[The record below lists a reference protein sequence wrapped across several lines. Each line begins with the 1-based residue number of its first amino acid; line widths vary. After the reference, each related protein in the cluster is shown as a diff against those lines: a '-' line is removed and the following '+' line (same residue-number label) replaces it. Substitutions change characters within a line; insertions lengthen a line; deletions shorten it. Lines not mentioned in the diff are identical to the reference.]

1 MGGAQTKIQHLSS
14 QRSNK
19 AQKSGA
25 FTIIQCRK
33 ASRNR
38 LLSQVVRTSSSLF
51 FQLFKFLTPLAGSL
65 VVLKAVALIELSCF
79 LLWDTLTSFLVQKSV
94 TAKTTHTHTNMH
106 RARTHTLVY
115 VCTHTEHIE
124 ARAHVQ
130 IQTESDKPST
140 EICWPE
146 TLSGMWSKDILRRCA
161 LMLFTPSYFNQ
172 FNWPFQIYLAQNSL
186 SGFKNRTK
194 WSFGI
199 NWGEV

>member
-25 FTIIQCRK
+25 FTIIQYRK

-79 LLWDTLTSFLVQKSV
+79 LL
-94 TAKTTHTHTNMH
+94 
-106 RARTHTLVY
+106 
-115 VCTHTEHIE
+115 
-124 ARAHVQ
+124 
-130 IQTESDKPST
+130 
-140 EICWPE
+140 
-146 TLSGMWSKDILRRCA
+146 
-161 LMLFTPSYFNQ
+161 
-172 FNWPFQIYLAQNSL
+172 
-186 SGFKNRTK
+186 
-194 WSFGI
+194 
-199 NWGEV
+199 